1 MNGVA
6 SMLNSLLV
14 VLSRVSD
21 PQVVEGIVPLLDGI
35 FSGKLSSEPRIH
47 GTFSMLSALKD
58 PEVEA
63 GLTVGINI
71 IKSLGK
77 LGKTEP
83 LFLNQTP
90 FIYGLTA
97 GTPF

>member
-21 PQVVEGIVPLLDGI
+21 PQIVEGIVPLLDGI

-47 GTFSMLSALKD
+47 GTVSMLSALKD

-63 GLTVGINI
+63 GLAVGIN
-71 IKSLGK
+71 
-77 LGKTEP
+77 P
-83 LFLNQTP
+83 
-90 FIYGLTA
+90 
-97 GTPF
+97 